1 MKIVPGLHAGE
12 RTAVSSRVSDAE
24 ATAMEGYTNGARP
37 RMRRMVQLSSL
48 PLLAFFILPL
58 LALLLRTSPAQWLA
72 NLAQPNV
79 LRAVGLSLGTT
90 LATTGL
96 TILLGT
102 PLAFAMARNLLPMR
116 RVVDSLIDLP
126 TVLPPAVAGI
136 ALLMTF
142 GRRGVLGG
150 WLEALDIHIAFTP
163 FAVVLAQMFVAAP
176 FYVKAAAL
184 GFAGI
189 DRQLEQAAGLDGA
202 SGWQSFRYVILPLS
216 WTALLSGSVMTWAR
230 ALGEFGATIIFA
242 GNYVGRTQTMPLAI
256 YLGFEI
262 NLEAALTLS
271 VVLIGAS
278 FLALMLVKWVLH
290 REWL

>member
-1 MKIVPGLHAGE
+1 MKLTSGLKLQAHAAPPEGALGDE
-12 RTAVSSRVSDAE
+12 TASPDRS
-24 ATAMEGYTNGARP
+24 TAAARP
-37 RMRRMVQLSSL
+37 GMQRMVQLSSL

-58 LALLLRTSPAQWLA
+58 LALLLRTSPGQWLA

-79 LRAVGLSLGTT
+79 LQAVGLSLTTT
-90 LATTGL
+90 LLTTGL

-102 PLAFAMARNLLPMR
+102 PLAFAMARDLLPFR

-142 GRRGVLGG
+142 GRRGVFGG
-150 WLEALDIHIAFTP
+150 WLDSLDIHIAFTP

-176 FYVKAAAL
+176 FYVKAASL
-184 GFAGI
+184 GFASL

-202 SGWQSFRYVILPLS
+202 SGWQTFRYVILPLS
-216 WTALLSGSVMTWAR
+216 WAALLSGSVMTWAR

-271 VVLIGAS
+271 VVLIGTS
-278 FLALMLVKWVLH
+278 FLALMVVKWVLH